1 MNKIRVL
8 VAEDDEVNAKAA
20 RMMLEQLGCSGA
32 APILQMNPSTL
43 RSRMRRLGI
52 QLHKTSP

>member
-20 RMMLEQLGCSGA
+20 RMMLEQLGCSVDSQPMERKQWTIFA
-32 APILQMNPSTL
+32 NVTMI
-43 RSRMRRLGI
+43 
-52 QLHKTSP
+52 